1 MVLLQKGD
9 KIALVAPSGW
19 FKKQGL
25 DNALKWFEKQNLK
38 PVIMPHAYHVDY
50 YAAGTPKERAFDINQ
65 AFSNPEIKALFCI
78 RGGAGSLKILD
89 FLDYDLIQKNK
100 KLIFGLS
107 DSTALQNAIYTK
119 TKNPSYTGFLPIYDF
134 KTNTLDSTL
143 EQCLLNIFNSKPIS
157 YSGFDVL
164 NSGNVKGT
172 LIGGCLSVFMSLAG
186 TPYFPNLKNKILIL
200 EDIGEKTY
208 RLDLML
214 AQLKMQKN
222 FHQLKAVIFGK
233 FENCPIADEGDGS
246 VQDILQNFAKDV
258 NFPVFYNFN
267 YGHIKSRYIL
277 PIGQTIV
284 LKTNCL
290 TIPPHRKK
298 I

>member
-1 MVLLQKGD
+1 MTLFKKND

-19 FKKQGL
+19 FKKQDL
-25 DNALKWFEKQNLK
+25 NNALKWFEKQNLK
-38 PVIMPHAYHVDY
+38 PVIMPNAYHVDF
-50 YAAGTPKERAFDINQ
+50 YAAGTPKERAHDINQ

-89 FLDYDLIQKNK
+89 FLDYDLIKKNK
-100 KLIFGLS
+100 KPIFGLS

-134 KTNTLDSTL
+134 KTNALDSTL
-143 EQCLLNIFNSKPIS
+143 EQCLLNIFNLKPIV
-157 YSGFDVL
+157 YRGFDVL
-164 NSGNVKGT
+164 NGGNVQGT
-172 LIGGCLSVFMSLAG
+172 LLGGCLSVFMSLAG
-186 TPYFPNLKNKILIL
+186 TPYFPNLKDKILIL

-233 FENCPIADEGDGS
+233 FENCQIADEGDGN
-246 VQDILQNFAKDV
+246 VQDVLQNFAKDV
-258 NFPVFYNFN
+258 HFPVVCNFN
-267 YGHIKSRYIL
+267 YGHIKSRFVL
-277 PIGQTIV
+277 PIGQKVT
-284 LKTNCL
+284 LKTDCL
-290 TIPPHRKK
+290 TISLCHKK
-298 I
+298 S

>member
-19 FKKQGL
+19 FKKQDL

-38 PVIMPHAYHVDY
+38 PVIMPHAYNVDF
-50 YAAGTPKERAFDINQ
+50 YAAGTPKERALDINQ

-100 KLIFGLS
+100 KPIFGLS

-119 TKNPSYTGFLPIYDF
+119 TKNLSYTGFLPIYDF
-134 KTNTLDSTL
+134 KTNALDSMI
-143 EQCLLNIFNSKPIS
+143 ERCLINIFNSKPIS
-157 YSGFDVL
+157 YPNFNVL
-164 NSGNVKGT
+164 HDGNVKGT
-172 LIGGCLSVFMSLAG
+172 LLGGCLSVFMSLAG

-222 FHQLKAVIFGK
+222 FHQIKAIIFGQ
-233 FENCPIADEGDGS
+233 FENCPIADDGDGS
-246 VQDILQNFAKDV
+246 VQDVIENFAKDV
-258 NFPVFYNFN
+258 DFPVVCNFN
-267 YGHIKSRYIL
+267 YGHIKSRFVL
-277 PIGQTIV
+277 PIGQKVT
-284 LKTNCL
+284 LKTDCL
-290 TIPPHRKK
+290 TISLCHKK
-298 I
+298 S